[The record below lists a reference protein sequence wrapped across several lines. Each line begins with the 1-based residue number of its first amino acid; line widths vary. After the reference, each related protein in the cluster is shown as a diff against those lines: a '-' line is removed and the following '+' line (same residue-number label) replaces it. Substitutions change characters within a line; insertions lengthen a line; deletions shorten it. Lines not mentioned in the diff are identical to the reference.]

1 MKWNKKVF
9 FTTAAVVVI
18 FITVSIIQ
26 KKCMPPLYKKLQG
39 AYNINLEQSNISR
52 YVDFRPLGSNV
63 FFNNTHIEL
72 PIILTTKEN
81 VKGTYDDIKRL
92 ENNAKGKWR
101 IIHNNPD
108 SIFIEVP
115 KSILNGKYA
124 VIFKKETH
132 LYQTSYHLIL
142 KNDSTYIECTKVL
155 HSALIEDWE

>member
-1 MKWNKKVF
+1 
-9 FTTAAVVVI
+9 
-18 FITVSIIQ
+18 
-26 KKCMPPLYKKLQG
+26 
-39 AYNINLEQSNISR
+39 
-52 YVDFRPLGSNV
+52 
-63 FFNNTHIEL
+63 L

-101 IIHNNPD
+101 IIDNNPD

-124 VIFKKETH
+124 VILKKATH

-142 KNDSTYIECTKVL
+142 KNDSTYIDCTKIL

>member
-26 KKCMPPLYKKLQG
+26 KKCMSPLCKKLQG

-72 PIILTTKEN
+72 PIILTTKDN

-92 ENNAKGKWR
+92 ENNAKGK
-101 IIHNNPD
+101 
-108 SIFIEVP
+108 
-115 KSILNGKYA
+115 
-124 VIFKKETH
+124 
-132 LYQTSYHLIL
+132 
-142 KNDSTYIECTKVL
+142 
-155 HSALIEDWE
+155 

>member
-39 AYNINLEQSNISR
+39 AYNIDLEQSNISR
-52 YVDFRPLGSNV
+52 HVNFRPLGSNV

-72 PIILTTKEN
+72 PIILTTKDN
-81 VKGTYDDIKRL
+81 VKETYDDIKRL
-92 ENNAKGKWR
+92 ENNTKGKWE

-115 KSILNGKYA
+115 KSI
-124 VIFKKETH
+124 
-132 LYQTSYHLIL
+132 
-142 KNDSTYIECTKVL
+142 
-155 HSALIEDWE
+155 

>member
-1 MKWNKKVF
+1 
-9 FTTAAVVVI
+9 
-18 FITVSIIQ
+18 
-26 KKCMPPLYKKLQG
+26 MPPLYKKLQG

-115 KSILNGKYA
+115 KSI
-124 VIFKKETH
+124 
-132 LYQTSYHLIL
+132 
-142 KNDSTYIECTKVL
+142 
-155 HSALIEDWE
+155 

>member
-1 MKWNKKVF
+1 
-9 FTTAAVVVI
+9 
-18 FITVSIIQ
+18 
-26 KKCMPPLYKKLQG
+26 MPPLYKKLQG

-52 YVDFRPLGSNV
+52 YVDFRPLESNV

-72 PIILTTKEN
+72 PIILTTKDN

-124 VIFKKETH
+124 VIFKKATH
-132 LYQTSYHLIL
+132 LYQTSYHSNKPEESLSGNLISNL
-142 KNDSTYIECTKVL
+142 RAEVFTGSKLTV
-155 HSALIEDWE
+155 HSVPLRIG